1 MSDYDAAFNNA
12 FGGGADSGSSAYDDA
27 FKSVMPKSISET
39 PKQAAEPVT
48 NFSGNLRLATPF
60 GTIDTRI
67 PLPEVVN
74 KGLAQFGSGVAD
86 YGMATAD
93 PKAVDEKRA
102 RDKIL
107 NEDYLGKAL
116 HFGGKVAPA
125 LAIPQVGGPVLGGM
139 AAGAAMGALEPV
151 GTGESRAF
159 NTVSSAALGGLIPG
173 AIKGFQYMAKPN
185 AVNQDLARSALSQD
199 IPVGIADMTDSKF
212 LKATRSV
219 LNDSPFI
226 GGIGDTQR
234 QATQQGFN
242 RAVGKTFGADAPNL
256 TPEVVGAAKDKIGG
270 ELNRV
275 WNNNT
280 LKIDGQFVDD
290 LTKIANDAATK
301 LNPEQAAMV
310 NKHMQNL
317 LGKADNS
324 EIAGSFANNWQSEL
338 RMAAEGEKGLAQ
350 KTLSDLRKAA
360 LSAFNRGVAPSDAS
374 ALTKARTQY
383 GAFKTV
389 EPLLNKAEAGVG
401 GRITGDVPA
410 ALFPQQVVG
419 QYGSAGRSPFGDL
432 PQIGSQFLVDRTPK
446 TGGSM
451 RAALQNFLVGSSLL
465 GGGSGAGAAAAGLG
479 FGAGAVGTGIG
490 AGVGLGGSLAAGG
503 LLQKILGSPTVAKS
517 VLSDPVAVRGLLDNP
532 EMSKMLIELAKN
544 SAYRLPISAGAGLLA
559 TPALE

>member
-1 MSDYDAAFNNA
+1 MSDYDAAFKSA
-12 FGGGADSGSSAYDDA
+12 FGGGQAEPSAYDEA
-27 FKSVMPKSISET
+27 FNSVMPK
-39 PKQAAEPVT
+39 AATEMPQQKADAVS

-67 PLPEVVN
+67 PLPESVN
-74 KGLAQFGSGVAD
+74 RGLASFGSGVAD

-93 PKAVDEKRA
+93 PKSVDEKRA

-107 NEDYLGKAL
+107 NEDFFGKAL
-116 HFGGKVAPA
+116 HFSGKVAPA
-125 LAIPQVGGPVLGGM
+125 LAIPQVGGPVVGGM
-139 AAGAAMGALEPV
+139 IAGGAMGALEPV

-159 NTVSSAALGGLIPG
+159 NTVTSAGLGGLIPG
-173 AIKGFQYMAKPN
+173 AIKGFQAMARPS
-185 AVNQDLARSALSQD
+185 AVNQELARSALEKN
-199 IPVGIADMTDSKF
+199 IPVGIADITDSKF

-219 LNDSPFI
+219 LNDTPFI

-242 RAVGKTFGADAPNL
+242 RAVGKTFGADASSL
-256 TPEVVGAAKDKIGG
+256 TPEVLGAAKDKIGG

-275 WNNNT
+275 WGSNN

-310 NKHMQNL
+310 NKHIQNL

-338 RMAAEGEKGLAQ
+338 RMAADGEKGLAQ

-360 LSAFNRGVAPSDAS
+360 LSAFNRGVAPADAS
-374 ALTKARTQY
+374 ALTQARTQY

-389 EPLLNKAEAGVG
+389 EPLLNSAEAGVA
-401 GRITGDVPA
+401 GRIPGDVPA
-410 ALFPQQVVG
+410 ALLPQKIAQ
-419 QYGSAGRSPFGDL
+419 QYGSASRSPFGDL
-432 PQIGSQFLVDRTPK
+432 PQIGSQFLVNRTPQ
-446 TGGSM
+446 TGGSA
-451 RAALQNFLVGSSLL
+451 RAAIQNFMVGTGLL
-465 GGGSGAGAAAAGLG
+465 GGTGAGAGALAAGGLG
-479 FGAGAVGTGIG
+479 AGAGAV
-490 AGVGLGGSLAAGG
+490 AGLGAGG
-503 LLQKILGSPTVAKS
+503 LLQKILGSPEVAKS
-517 VLSDPVAVRGLLDNP
+517 VLANPSMARGLLDSP
-532 EMSKMLIELAKN
+532 EMKKMLLELAKN
-544 SAYRLPISAGAGLLA
+544 STYRLPAAAGMGLLA

>member
-1 MSDYDAAFNNA
+1 MSDYDAAFKSA
-12 FGGGADSGSSAYDDA
+12 FGGGQAEPSAYDEA
-27 FKSVMPKSISET
+27 FASVMPK
-39 PKQAAEPVT
+39 AATEMPQQKADAVT

-67 PLPEVVN
+67 PLPESVN
-74 KGLAQFGSGVAD
+74 RGLAQFGSGIAD
-86 YGMATAD
+86 YGMATAE

-107 NEDYLGKAL
+107 NDGFTGGALHFLGKA
-116 HFGGKVAPA
+116 APA
-125 LAIPQVGGPVLGGM
+125 VAIPQVGGPVVGGM
-139 AAGAAMGALEPV
+139 LVGGALGAIEPV
-151 GTGESRAF
+151 GTGESRLF
-159 NTVSSAALGGLIPG
+159 NTASSAALGGAIPA
-173 AIKGFQYMAKPN
+173 AIKGFQAMARPN
-185 AVNQDLARSALSQD
+185 GVNQDLARSALSQN

-275 WNNNT
+275 WNSNS

-310 NKHMQNL
+310 NKHIQNL

-338 RMAAEGEKGLAQ
+338 RMAADGEKGLAQ

-360 LSAFNRGVAPSDAS
+360 LSAFNRGVAPADAA
-374 ALTKARTQY
+374 ALTKARGQY

-410 ALFPQQVVG
+410 ALFPQQVVS

-465 GGGSGAGAAAAGLG
+465 GGGGGAGAVAAGMGL
-479 FGAGAVGTGIG
+479 GAGAVGTGIG
-490 AGVGLGGSLAAGG
+490 AGVGLGGSLAAGS

-544 SAYRLPISAGAGLLA
+544 SGYRLPIAAGAGLLS